1 LQAGVAAQATAPTVA
16 MKSTL
21 NFLLLLIALLVPA
34 AAAAQVTTTNPLDDM
49 KARVSQLLHEAGVP
63 LSDEQNRQL
72 VLVME
77 DQRRVSERLLGAMM
91 DFSGGPVRGADRDR
105 ALAGVQWMNE
115 AFASTLEGI
124 LTPEQNRI
132 WSEYRAAEVR
142 ASGGLPALRLALL
155 NMSAPLDDAQE
166 DQAAA
171 TYDRAAARL
180 REPRAND
187 AAARA
192 AIEDEALAEI
202 ATLLTGAQTNAL
214 LSPAVD
220 APANGGSTTSHGPS
234 AGVSAGP
241 RDRLIAVLRR
251 LARPSAAVVSTSA
264 SSETRASDQIAQIR
278 INTNPFTTENFGGR
292 GAPGFTSNA
301 GSGSGGGSIEVIE
314 RGGVGDYHG
323 NFSFDF
329 RDDALTARNALA
341 GNKPKFQQRNIN
353 ANISGPFI
361 RNLLTASLTF
371 NQNEQENA
379 STVVAELPSGVLSLG
394 VVSPEV
400 SRQYNANGQM
410 QINPRHA
417 LHFRVGHGGRN
428 SRNSGVGGFTLP
440 ERAFV
445 STNSNTSVG
454 LREIWAI
461 SSRTMH
467 ETVLSY
473 SATDSATD
481 SVTKAVAV
489 DVLDAFRSG
498 GAGRQ
503 QSRQSRSTS
512 FSNLFWYQGDRL
524 TFKAGTQIEFWRFSS
539 VTEDGFLGQ
548 FTFSSL
554 GDYLAGRPLTYSV
567 TRGDPYL
574 AVHQTELGAFVQTDW
589 HVNRRLTLFGGLR
602 YWWQTNVDDFDDLDP
617 RMGFAYAPGAS
628 TVVRGGAGVFHQKVF
643 LTLIEEVARMNGAR
657 QYAVVVSNPSYP
669 DPFVSGTAQI
679 VPPSSRRV
687 LAPDL
692 QVPADVRASLSIER
706 TLPWNISVD
715 AAYEFERGRHQ
726 MRTLDINAPYPG
738 ETERPDPTEGS
749 VLQLESTARS
759 QSHSLR
765 LGFRQRLSFMNYHA
779 SYTLSSAHD
788 DSDGAFLRPMNN
800 YDPGL
805 DWGRS
810 RFNQRHHYTFTVNLQ
825 APLRTLFTVRGV
837 GNSGSPYTIT
847 TGVDDNHDQNVNDRP
862 AGVARNSADG
872 PRFFNIDMT
881 LSKTVR
887 VGGHRGSQMSVYAN
901 MQNAFNIVNLRNPSG
916 VLTSSYFGIPTAAA
930 PGRDV
935 EVGMRYQF

>member
-1 LQAGVAAQATAPTVA
+1 
-16 MKSTL
+16 MKT
-21 NFLLLLIALLVPA
+21 FLLLLIALVVPSA
-34 AAAAQVTTTNPLDDM
+34 TAAQVTTTNPLDEM
-49 KARVSQLLHEAGVP
+49 KARVSQLLQEAGVP
-63 LSDEQNRQL
+63 LSQEQNRQL

-77 DQRRVSERLLGAMM
+77 DQRRVSERLFGDIM

-105 ALAGVQWMNE
+105 ALAGIQWMNE
-115 AFASTLEGI
+115 AFAATLEEM
-124 LTPEQNRI
+124 LTPEQNRV
-132 WSEYRAAEVR
+132 WSEYRAAQIR
-142 ASGGLPALRLALL
+142 ASGGLPALRLALVEV
-155 NMSAPLDDAQE
+155 NAPLDDSQE
-166 DQAAA
+166 ARAAA
-171 TYDRAAARL
+171 IYDGAAARL
-180 REPRAND
+180 REPVAGD
-187 AAARA
+187 ASAAG
-192 AIEDEALAEI
+192 AIEDEALADL
-202 ATLLTGAQTNAL
+202 ATVLTDAQASAL
-214 LSPAVD
+214 LQRTGEPA
-220 APANGGSTTSHGPS
+220 PNGGSTAPRGPAPSS
-234 AGVSAGP
+234 AGIATGQREP
-241 RDRLIAVLRR
+241 LIAVLRR
-251 LARPSAAVVSTSA
+251 VARPSADVVRANASTEA
-264 SSETRASDQIAQIR
+264 RASDQIAQIR
-278 INTNPFTTENFGGR
+278 VNTNTFTTENFGGR
-292 GAPGFTSNA
+292 GAPGFTSGG
-301 GSGSGGGSIEVIE
+301 GSRGSGGGSIEVIE

-341 GNKPKFQQRNIN
+341 DNKPTFQQRNIN
-353 ANISGPFI
+353 ANVSGPFI

-379 STVVAELPSGVLSLG
+379 STVVAELPSGALSLG

-400 SRQYNANGQM
+400 SRQYSGNGQL
-410 QINPRHA
+410 QINQRHA
-417 LHFRVGHGGRN
+417 LHFRVGYSTRN
-428 SRNSGVGGFTLP
+428 NRNSGVGGFTLP
-440 ERAFV
+440 ERAFH
-445 STNSNTSVG
+445 STNNSTSLGV
-454 LREIWAI
+454 REIWAT
-461 SSRTMH
+461 SSNTLL

-481 SVTKAVAV
+481 SATKAVAI

-512 FSNLFWYQGDRL
+512 FSNLFWYQGDQV
-524 TFKAGTQIEFWRFSS
+524 TFKAGTQIELWRFSS

-554 GDYLAGRPLTYSV
+554 DDYLDGRPLTYSV

-574 AVHQTELGAFVQTDW
+574 AVDQWEVGAFLQTDW
-589 HVNRRLTLFGGLR
+589 RVNARFTFFGGLR
-602 YWWQTNVDDFDDLDP
+602 YWWQTNVDDIDDLDP
-617 RMGFAYAPGAS
+617 RVGFAYAPGAS
-628 TVVRGGAGVFHQKVF
+628 TVVRGGLGVFHQKVF
-643 LTLIEEVARMNGAR
+643 LTLVEEVTRMNGAR
-657 QYAVVVSNPSYP
+657 QYDIVVSDPSYP

-715 AAYEFERGRHQ
+715 AAYDYERGRHQ
-726 MRTLDINAPYPG
+726 MRTRDINAPLSG
-738 ETERPDPTEGS
+738 ETERPDPTEGNM
-749 VLQLESTARS
+749 LQLESTARAR
-759 QSHSLR
+759 SHGLR
-765 LGFRQRLSFMNYHA
+765 LGFRQRLKFMNYNA

-788 DSDGAFLRPMNN
+788 DGDGAFARPMNN

-810 RFNQRHHYTFTVNLQ
+810 RFNQRHRYTFTVNLQ
-825 APLRTLFTVRGV
+825 APLGTLFTVRGI

-847 TGVDDNHDQNVNDRP
+847 TGVDDNDDQNVNDRP
-862 AGVARNSADG
+862 AGVARNSAEG
-872 PRFFNIDMT
+872 PRYFNIDMT

-887 VGGHRGSQMSVYAN
+887 VGANRGSQMSVYAN
-901 MQNAFNIVNLRNPSG
+901 MLNAFNLVNLRNPSG